1 MSEQPK
7 SDAATEVKKNS
18 VKTAGGACV
27 GATILGAG
35 MALPETVL
43 TNSDL
48 EKVINTSDEWI
59 RQRTGITQRRVA
71 KRELGE
77 TTASLG
83 TRALQAALQDAG
95 MAPTDLDYIVVATLT
110 ADMPTPSAACQI
122 AANIGAGTIAGFDL
136 NAACSGFVFALN
148 TVDALIR
155 SGVARNVGVVGAD
168 IITRHVDYSD
178 RGRGT
183 SILFGDAAG
192 AFIVSGSDDA
202 NHGVLARAMH
212 TDGSR
217 WPDLF
222 IPRSDEDYP
231 SDFDHQA
238 QAVDLECLHMNG
250 RAVFKFAVSTF
261 GDLIQETL
269 DKVGLRPEDVDHY
282 VCHQSNKRIL
292 DAARDRFGLPEEKL
306 HVNIDRYG
314 NTVAASVCLCFAE
327 LKAQGR
333 IKPGQI
339 VMFLGFGAGLTWGS
353 SLWRL

>member
-1 MSEQPK
+1 MSEHGAPLGPIEK
-7 SDAATEVKKNS
+7 SS
-18 VKTAGGACV
+18 VHTAGGMRV

-35 MALPETVL
+35 MALPRTVF
-43 TNSDL
+43 TNADL
-48 EKVINTSDEWI
+48 EKLIDTTDDWI
-59 RQRTGITQRRVA
+59 QQRTGIRERRVA
-71 KRELGE
+71 RREYGE

-83 TRALQAALQDAG
+83 ARALQAALDDAG
-95 MAPTDLDYIVVATLT
+95 MRPTDLDQIVVATT
-110 ADMPTPSAACQI
+110 TPDMPTPATACQI
-122 AANIGAGTIAGFDL
+122 AAMLGAGTIAGFDL

-155 SGVARNVGVVGAD
+155 SGVARNVGVVGSD
-168 IITRHVDYSD
+168 LITRYVDYTN

-183 SILFGDAAG
+183 SILFGDGAG
-192 AFIVSGSDDA
+192 AFVIAGSDDPDR
-202 NHGVLARAMH
+202 GVLARAMH

-222 IPRSDEDYP
+222 IPRVEEDYP
-231 SDFDHQA
+231 PDFDHEGHG
-238 QAVDLECLHMNG
+238 VDINCLHMNG

-261 GDLIQETL
+261 SDLIQETL

-292 DAARDRFGLPEEKL
+292 DAARERFGLPEEKL
-306 HVNIDRYG
+306 HINIDRYG
-314 NTVAASVCLCFAE
+314 NTVAASVGLCFTE
-327 LKAQGR
+327 LKNAGR
-333 IKPGQI
+333 VRPGQL

>member
-1 MSEQPK
+1 MSDDRSTSHVDK
-7 SDAATEVKKNS
+7 GS
-18 VKTAGGACV
+18 VHTAGGARV
-27 GATILGAG
+27 GATILGTG
-35 MALPETVL
+35 MALPKTVL
-43 TNSDL
+43 TNADL
-48 EKVINTSDEWI
+48 ERLMDTSDDWI
-59 RQRTGITQRRVA
+59 RQRTGITQRRIA

-77 TTASLG
+77 STSSLG
-83 TRALQAALQDAG
+83 TRALQAALDDAG
-95 MAPTDLDYIVVATLT
+95 MRATDLDQIVVATLT

-122 AANIGAGTIAGFDL
+122 AASIGAGNIAAFDL

-155 SGVARNVGVVGAD
+155 SGNAKTVGVVGAD
-168 IITRHVDYSD
+168 VITRHVDYSN

-192 AFIVSGSDDA
+192 AFVISGSDDPDT
-202 NHGVLARAMH
+202 GVLARSMH

-217 WPDLF
+217 WVDLF
-222 IPRSDEDYP
+222 IPRVEEDYP
-231 SDFDHQA
+231 AGF
-238 QAVDLECLHMNG
+238 DLEEGVEMSCLHMNG

-261 GDLIQETL
+261 SDLIQETL

-292 DAARDRFGLPEEKL
+292 DAARERFGLPEEKL
-306 HVNIDRYG
+306 HINIDRFG
-314 NTVAASVCLCFAE
+314 NTVAASVALCFTE
-327 LKAQGR
+327 LKAAGR
-333 IKPGQI
+333 IKPGQL

>member
-1 MSEQPK
+1 MSG
-7 SDAATEVKKNS
+7 SGATPGSS
-18 VKTAGGACV
+18 VKAAVHTARGTRV
-27 GATILGAG
+27 GVTILGAG
-35 MALPETVL
+35 MALPKTVL
-43 TNSDL
+43 TNADL
-48 EKVINTSDEWI
+48 EKRIDTTDEWI
-59 RQRTGITQRRVA
+59 RQRTGIRERRVA
-71 KRELGE
+71 RREFGE
-77 TTASLG
+77 TTSTLG
-83 TRALQAALQDAG
+83 ARALRAALDDAG
-95 MAPTDLDYIVVATLT
+95 MRPTDLDQIVVATT
-110 ADMPTPSAACQI
+110 TPDMPTPSTSCQI
-122 AANIGAGTIAGFDL
+122 AAILGAGTIAGFDL

-155 SGVARNVGVVGAD
+155 SGVARTVGVVGSD
-168 IITRHVDYSD
+168 LITRYVDYTN

-192 AFIVSGSDDA
+192 AFIVTGSDNPDT
-202 NHGVLARAMH
+202 GVLARSMH

-222 IPRSDEDYP
+222 IPRVEEDYP
-231 SDFDHQA
+231 PDFDHEGHG
-238 QAVDLECLHMNG
+238 VDVNCLHMNG

-292 DAARDRFGLPEEKL
+292 DAARERFGLPEEKL
-306 HVNIDRYG
+306 HINIDRYG
-314 NTVAASVCLCFAE
+314 NTVAASVALCYTE
-327 LKAQGR
+327 LKTAGR
-333 IKPGQI
+333 VRPGHL

>member
-1 MSEQPK
+1 MSETNQPSK
-7 SDAATEVKKNS
+7 VDKHAVH
-18 VKTAGGACV
+18 TAGGARV

-35 MALPETVL
+35 MALPKTVL
-43 TNSDL
+43 TNADL
-48 EKVINTSDEWI
+48 EKLMDTSDEWI
-59 RQRTGITQRRVA
+59 RQRTGITQRRIA

-83 TRALQAALQDAG
+83 TRALQAALDDAG
-95 MAPTDLDYIVVATLT
+95 MRPTDLDQIVVATIT
-110 ADMPTPSAACQI
+110 PDMPTPSAACQI
-122 AANIGAGTIAGFDL
+122 AANLGAGNIAAFDL
-136 NAACSGFVFALN
+136 GAACSGFVFALN

-155 SGVARNVGVVGAD
+155 SGNARNVGVVGAD

-183 SILFGDAAG
+183 SILFGDGAG
-192 AFIVSGSDDA
+192 AFVVTGSDDPDT
-202 NHGVLARAMH
+202 GVLARAMH

-222 IPRSDEDYP
+222 IPRADDDFP
-231 SDFDHQA
+231 ADFDHDGHG
-238 QAVDLECLHMNG
+238 VDINCLHMNG

-269 DKVGLRPEDVDHY
+269 DKVGLKPEDVDHY

-292 DAARDRFGLPEEKL
+292 DAARERFGLPEEKL
-306 HVNIDRYG
+306 HINIDRYG
-314 NTVAASVCLCFAE
+314 NTVAASVCLCFSE
-327 LKAQGR
+327 LKAANR
-333 IKPGQI
+333 IKPGQL

>member
-1 MSEQPK
+1 MK
-7 SDAATEVKKNS
+7 SDGSRAQVDKDTVH
-18 VKTAGGACV
+18 TAGGARV
-27 GATILGAG
+27 GAAILGAG
-35 MALPETVL
+35 MALPKTTL
-43 TNSDL
+43 TNADL
-48 EKVINTSDEWI
+48 ERMIDTTDEWI
-59 RQRTGITQRRVA
+59 RQRTGIRERRVA

-83 TRALQAALQDAG
+83 TRALQAALDDAG
-95 MAPTDLDYIVVATLT
+95 LKATDLDQIVVATT
-110 ADMPTPSAACQI
+110 TPDMPTPATACQV
-122 AANIGAGTIAGFDL
+122 AANLNAGPIAGFDL

-155 SGVARNVGVVGAD
+155 SGVARTVGLIGAD
-168 IITRHVDYSD
+168 VITRHVDYSD

-192 AFIVSGSDDA
+192 AVVIQGSDDPD
-202 NHGVLARAMH
+202 HGVLARAMH
-212 TDGSR
+212 TDGGR

-222 IPRSDEDYP
+222 IPRIDEDYP
-231 SDFDHQA
+231 ADFDHEGHG
-238 QAVDLECLHMNG
+238 VDLNCLHMNG

-269 DKVGLRPEDVDHY
+269 DKVGLKPEDVDHY

-292 DAARDRFGLPEEKL
+292 DAARERFGLPEEKL

-314 NTVAASVCLCFAE
+314 NTVAASVALCFSE
-327 LKAQGR
+327 LKTAGR
-333 IKPGQI
+333 IQPGQL